1 MGVIFGLVVAAVT
14 FHSAAASQI
23 EVGGDRA
30 GWTTG
35 LQYDPVNATVGTSLV
50 RYLLSILGCD
60 TV

>member
-1 MGVIFGLVVAAVT
+1 MGIILGLVVAAVT
-14 FHSAAASQI
+14 FHGAAARQI

-50 RYLLSILGCD
+50 PCLLNALNCS
-60 TV
+60 VV